1 MGVVGVM
8 ARGTRVRLEPG
19 IYRDAL
25 GLAAV
30 VKIQRQQKEK
40 RFDADTDLQVLRI
53 WRADTTS
60 ALLKRAQLTSDRGTF
75 ARDVARFLRSRKGR
89 AGYRSDRSH
98 LKPWVLAFGGGS
110 RHQVTPARVLQL
122 LAGWTRHG
130 LAPRRL

>member
-40 RFDADTDLQVLRI
+40 RFDADTDLQLLRI

-60 ALLKRAQLTSDRGTF
+60 ILLKRSQLTSDRGTF
-75 ARDVARFLRSRKGR
+75 ARDVARFLRSRRGR
-89 AGYRSDRSH
+89 AGARADRSH
-98 LKPWVLAFGGGS
+98 LKPWVLAFGRGS
-110 RHQVTPARVLQL
+110 RHHITRAAVLAL
-122 LAGWTRHG
+122 LARWTADG
-130 LAPRRL
+130 LARPE